1 MLRFTIHDVAAAA
14 GVSATTVSRHLGG
27 QSVRSAER
35 IQAAIEELDFRPR
48 PAAQSLKSGATGSV
62 AVIVPDITNP
72 YFAAVVKGVELI
84 SRQDDYHIF
93 LYNTEEDGDR
103 EAAILADLRGRVDG
117 VILTPAD
124 ESLEAQARLLST
136 GIPIVLLDREV
147 GAGGEFDSVLIDNDG
162 GAGQAADYLLGLGHI
177 RIGLISGPAATT
189 PGHARYRGFM
199 SRMDAHD
206 VELPASHIQI
216 SDFREDGGYQATLR
230 LLSLESPPT
239 AIFVTNNLMCVG
251 VLRALHDMRVSVPDE
266 ISVVGFDDL
275 QLAELL
281 SPPLTVIGR
290 PMEEQGTLAIRL
302 LLNRLAG
309 RSVKPRTIVLDTRLI
324 IRESCT
330 APSTNRPSQSP
341 SKAGV

>member
-1 MLRFTIHDVAAAA
+1 MRAADR
-14 GVSATTVSRHLGG
+14 VKR
-27 QSVRSAER
+27 
-35 IQAAIEELDFRPR
+35 AIEQLAFRPQ
-48 PAAQSLKSGATGSV
+48 PAARSLKSGATGSV
-62 AVIVPDITNP
+62 AVIVPDITDP

-93 LYNTEEDGDR
+93 LYNTEEDGNR

-124 ESLEAQARLLST
+124 ESPAAQARLMST
-136 GIPIVLLDREV
+136 EIPIVLLDREV
-147 GAGGEFDSVLIDNDG
+147 GPGGAFDSVLIDNEG
-162 GAGQAADYLLGLGHI
+162 GAGQAADYLLGLGHT
-177 RIGLISGPAATT
+177 RIGVISGPPETT
-189 PGHARYRGFM
+189 PGRTRYRGFM
-199 SRMDAHD
+199 SRLEAEG
-206 VELPASHIQI
+206 VELPASHVQI
-216 SDFREDGGYQATLR
+216 SDFREDGGYQSTLR
-230 LLSLESPPT
+230 LLALASPPS

-266 ISVVGFDDL
+266 VSVVGFDDL

-309 RSVKPRTIVLDTRLI
+309 RSVKPRTIVLDTRLV
-324 IRESCT
+324 IRESCA
-330 APSTNRPSQSP
+330 APATTRSSQTPQKS
-341 SKAGV
+341 GVNHA